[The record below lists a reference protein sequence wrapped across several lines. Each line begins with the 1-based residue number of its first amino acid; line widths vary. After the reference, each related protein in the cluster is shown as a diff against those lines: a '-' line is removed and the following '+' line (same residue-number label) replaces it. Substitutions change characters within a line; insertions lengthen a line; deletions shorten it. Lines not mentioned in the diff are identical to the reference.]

1 MMKYTVVGAGAM
13 GLRYGILLQENAHV
27 EVDYVEPTV
36 ASLDQIRK
44 QGNQVWK
51 SRDHKDRHLLPI
63 NIYAPE
69 EYTGDPDVWIFFMKQ
84 MQLEETLTRLAPKF
98 KRHQTALGAMNGMG
112 HIEKLQKYFSDDK
125 IIGGT
130 AMIATILNDYGDV
143 DFMGAEG
150 AGSSAYANLT
160 EQDSPVLDALIVDFK
175 AAHLNPIKSNN
186 FMGTLLTKVF
196 FNAVENSIATMF
208 QSRMGEL
215 MAYDNFLEG
224 IARPLINEAYD
235 AAEAAGYQLLETREE
250 MVQQVDYV
258 SNVANPLHFPS
269 MYQDFVKGRPT
280 EVDYINGWIVDLA
293 KKNGLKAPNHELVTN
308 FVHLAEAMRK
318 YRKPV
323 DQTHDTVTVL

>member
-1 MMKYTVVGAGAM
+1 MKYTVVGAGAM

-27 EVDYVEPTV
+27 EVDYVEPTA
-36 ASLDQIRK
+36 ASLKRIRE

-51 SRDHKDRHLLPI
+51 SRDHQNRHLLPV
-63 NIYAPE
+63 NIYSPE
-69 EYTGDPDVWIFFMKQ
+69 EYNGDPDVWIFFMKQ
-84 MQLEETLTRLAPKF
+84 MQLEDALTRLAPKF
-98 KRHQTALGAMNGMG
+98 KEHQTALGAMNGMG
-112 HIEKLQKYFSDDK
+112 HIEKLQKYFADER

-150 AGSSAYANLT
+150 AGSSAYANLI
-160 EQDSPVLDALIVDFK
+160 EQDSAVLDDVLVDFK
-175 AAHLNPIKSNN
+175 AAHLNPTKSNN

-280 EVDYINGWIVDLA
+280 EVDYINGWIVELA
-293 KKNGLKAPNHELVTN
+293 KKNGLKATDHELVTN

-323 DQTHDTVTVL
+323 DQTHDKV